1 MPGPEQSVLDAERIR
16 RLHLM
21 IQTLPAEQ
29 KTIIELRFGL
39 NGNEV
44 HTVAGVARLLGLTHP
59 RVSKL
64 QAKTLKALRAASGLE
79 SSESF

>member
-1 MPGPEQSVLDAERIR
+1 
-16 RLHLM
+16 
-21 IQTLPAEQ
+21 
-29 KTIIELRFGL
+29 
-39 NGNEV
+39 
-44 HTVAGVARLLGLTHP
+44 LLGLTHP